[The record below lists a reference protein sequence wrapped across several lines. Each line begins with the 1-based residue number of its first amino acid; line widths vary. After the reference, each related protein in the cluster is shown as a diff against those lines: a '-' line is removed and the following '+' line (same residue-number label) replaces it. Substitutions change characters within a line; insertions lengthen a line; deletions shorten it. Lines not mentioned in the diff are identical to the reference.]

1 VVGGTVFGGG
11 LVVMT
16 VTTGRN
22 VIGVCAGLVVGNTFV
37 VAVEVGP
44 PKLLLQLGAEQSPN
58 ITKAT

>member
-1 VVGGTVFGGG
+1 VGGTVVGGG
-11 LVVMT
+11 LVVVT

-22 VIGVCAGLVVGNTFV
+22 VIGVCAGLAVGNTFV
-37 VAVEVGP
+37 VVEVGP